1 LPINGEGVVRKIK
14 PKKKPKRPKRWT
26 YSQTE
31 LESEIGFEPQDFVY
45 ARMLARKYSILIPR
59 LLDAE

>member
-14 PKKKPKRPKRWT
+14 PKKKPKKPKRWT

-31 LESEIGFEPQDFVY
+31 LEGEIAFEAQDFTY
-45 ARMLARKYSILIPR
+45 ARALARRYSVLIPR

>member
-1 LPINGEGVVRKIK
+1 VVKKIK
-14 PKKKPKRPKRWT
+14 PKKKPKKPKRWT

>member
-1 LPINGEGVVRKIK
+1 VKKIK
-14 PKKKPKRPKRWT
+14 PKKKPKKPKRWT

-31 LESEIGFEPQDFVY
+31 LEGEIAFEPQDFAY
-45 ARMLARKYSILIPR
+45 ARTLARKYSTLIPR